1 MIQFVVKVHKFLFV
15 YSNLVSTNRE
25 REKQNMIS
33 KNIIYYTGPGPVL
46 YLVVDVNLA
55 NKTQQF

>member
-1 MIQFVVKVHKFLFV
+1 MIQFLVKVHKFSFI

-33 KNIIYYTGPGPVL
+33 KTTTRTRTG
-46 YLVVDVNLA
+46 LVSGCLVRS
-55 NKTQQF
+55 

>member
-33 KNIIYYTGPGPVL
+33 KNIILHRTRTC
-46 YLVVDVNLA
+46 LVSA
-55 NKTQQF
+55 CRC

>member
-25 REKQNMIS
+25 REKQNDFQKYHTTPDPDLSCI
-33 KNIIYYTGPGPVL
+33 
-46 YLVVDVNLA
+46 
-55 NKTQQF
+55 

>member
-33 KNIIYYTGPGPVL
+33 KNITYTGPGPVL

-55 NKTQQF
+55 NKTQHF

>member
-33 KNIIYYTGPGPVL
+33 KNIINSTPDPDL
-46 YLVVDVNLA
+46 SCISL
-55 NKTQQF
+55 

>member
-1 MIQFVVKVHKFLFV
+1 MIQFAVKVHKFLFV

-33 KNIIYYTGPGPVL
+33 KNIILHAPDPDL
-46 YLVVDVNLA
+46 SCIWL
-55 NKTQQF
+55 